1 MINDKQLRGVR
12 LEEVME
18 RRRLGQALNGKQ
30 FAVAAGVSYSTARE
44 WFRLPGFPSFRGI
57 VFWEDFIQWR
67 TGQTGS
73 KPTAEPLPRNNGVA
87 CAGPSSLP
95 PRAQRIL
102 QEAAAA

>member
-12 LEEVME
+12 LEDVLE

-44 WFRLPGFPSFRGI
+44 WFRLPGFPSFRGV

-67 TGQTGS
+67 AVQTGS
-73 KPTAEPLPRNNGVA
+73 KLTAEPLPRYNGVA
-87 CAGPSSLP
+87 SVGPSSLP

-102 QEAAAA
+102 QEAASA